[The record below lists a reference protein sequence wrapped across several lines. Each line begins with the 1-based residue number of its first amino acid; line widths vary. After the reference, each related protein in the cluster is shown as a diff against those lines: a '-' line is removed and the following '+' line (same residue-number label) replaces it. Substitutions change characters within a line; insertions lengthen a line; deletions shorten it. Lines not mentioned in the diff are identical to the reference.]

1 MVQVQIR
8 GNNELSKFF
17 PAFCQ
22 STDGHMN
29 YGLIVSSV
37 SAHCCRGTNDGF
49 PLRHKCRFFFFLM
62 NILRVMEQLCTWV
75 KLALVHK
82 HTTVFFEYF
91 GISYMIDCS
100 EMYHLIKKMK
110 NE

>member
-1 MVQVQIR
+1 
-8 GNNELSKFF
+8 
-17 PAFCQ
+17 
-22 STDGHMN
+22 
-29 YGLIVSSV
+29 
-37 SAHCCRGTNDGF
+37 
-49 PLRHKCRFFFFLM
+49 M

-100 EMYHLIKKMK
+100 EMYHLIKKTK